1 MHVIFIVLG
10 VLFFVILAVGSYT
23 FFAACRRKKA
33 KNWLDKEALKGTGT
47 EKLYPYIL
55 HAHTWLNSHKVEDIY
70 VHSKDGLRLY
80 GRWIPAENPK
90 GTILLAHGY
99 QSTPYIDFSLV
110 LEVYYSLGMN
120 MLIPDQRC
128 HGKSEGKYVTFG
140 VNEWQDMA
148 CWVDYHNTYLGNWPL
163 ILSGLSMGASTVL
176 YMADEALPANVKG
189 MIADCGFTSPYA
201 IIGKVFHS
209 VTHLP
214 AWLFLWVTDLCARM
228 FAGFSLKEKDTR
240 VSLQHSK
247 YPVILVHGLADD
259 FVPCEMSREGYNA
272 CTSPKELL
280 LVEGAGH
287 GYSFLKDQEKYTQ
300 MISAFLQRNLEDQD
314 ELRNH

>member
-1 MHVIFIVLG
+1 MYVIFIILG
-10 VLFFVILAVGSYT
+10 TLLFAIFAVGSYT
-23 FFAACRRKKA
+23 FFAACRQTKRR
-33 KNWLDKEALKGTGT
+33 NWLDPEELKGTDR
-47 EKLYPYIL
+47 EKLYPYIS
-55 HAHTWLNSHKVEDIY
+55 HAHNWFSTHEVEDMY
-70 VHSKDGLRLY
+70 VRSWNGLQLY
-80 GRWIPAENPK
+80 ARWIPAENPR

-110 LEVYYSLGMN
+110 LDVYHNLGMN

-128 HGKSEGKYVTFG
+128 HGKSEGKYITFG
-140 VNEWQDMA
+140 VKEWRDMT
-148 CWVDYHNTYLGNWPL
+148 CWVDYHNKHLGNWPV
-163 ILSGLSMGASTVL
+163 ILSGLSMGASTVM

-189 MIADCGFTSPYA
+189 MIADCGFTSPYD

-214 AWLFLWVTDLCARM
+214 AWPFLWATDLCARI

-240 VSLQHSK
+240 KTLQGGK
-247 YPVILVHGLADD
+247 YPIILAHGLSDD
-259 FVPCEMSREGYNA
+259 FVPCEMSQEAYDA

-287 GYSFLKDQEKYTQ
+287 GYSFLKDRERYTQ
-300 MISAFLQRNLEDQD
+300 TVTAFLQRNLE
-314 ELRNH
+314 E

>member
-1 MHVIFIVLG
+1 MYVIFIILG
-10 VLFFVILAVGSYT
+10 TLLFAIFAVGSYT
-23 FFAACRRKKA
+23 FFAACRQTKRR
-33 KNWLDKEALKGTGT
+33 NWLDPEELKGTDR
-47 EKLYPYIL
+47 EKLYPYIS
-55 HAHTWLNSHKVEDIY
+55 HAHNWFSTHEVEDIY
-70 VHSKDGLRLY
+70 VQSRDGLQLY
-80 GRWIPAENPK
+80 ARWIPAENPR

-110 LEVYYSLGMN
+110 LDVYHNLGMN

-128 HGKSEGKYVTFG
+128 HGKSEGKYITFG
-140 VNEWQDMA
+140 VKEWRDMT
-148 CWVDYHNTYLGNWPL
+148 CWVDYHNKHLGNWPV
-163 ILSGLSMGASTVL
+163 ILSGLSMGASTVM

-189 MIADCGFTSPYA
+189 MIADCGFTSPYD

-214 AWLFLWVTDLCARM
+214 AWPFLWATDLCARI

-240 VSLQHSK
+240 KTLQGGK
-247 YPVILVHGLADD
+247 YPIILAHGLSDE
-259 FVPCEMSREGYNA
+259 FEPGEMSHEAYDA

-287 GYSFLKDQEKYTQ
+287 GYSFLKDRERYTQ
-300 MISAFLQRNLEDQD
+300 TVTAFLQRNLE
-314 ELRNH
+314 E

>member
-1 MHVIFIVLG
+1 MYVIFIILG
-10 VLFFVILAVGSYT
+10 TLLFAIFAVGSYT
-23 FFAACRRKKA
+23 FFAACRQTKRR
-33 KNWLDKEALKGTGT
+33 NWLDPEGLKGTDR
-47 EKLYPYIL
+47 EKLYPYIS
-55 HAHTWLNSHKVEDIY
+55 HAHNWFSTHEVEDIY
-70 VHSKDGLRLY
+70 VQSRDGLQLY
-80 GRWIPAENPK
+80 ARWIPAENPR

-110 LEVYYSLGMN
+110 LEVYHNLGMN

-128 HGKSEGKYVTFG
+128 HGKSEGKYITFG
-140 VNEWQDMA
+140 VKEWRDMT
-148 CWVDYHNTYLGNWPL
+148 CWVDYHNEHLGNWPV
-163 ILSGLSMGASTVL
+163 ILSGLSMGASTVM

-189 MIADCGFTSPYA
+189 MIADCGFTSPYD

-214 AWLFLWVTDLCARM
+214 AWPFLWATDLCARI

-240 VSLQHSK
+240 KTLQGGK
-247 YPVILVHGLADD
+247 YPIILAHGLSDD
-259 FVPCEMSREGYNA
+259 FVPCEMSREAYDA

-287 GYSFLKDQEKYTQ
+287 GYSFLKDRERYTQ
-300 MISAFLQRNLEDQD
+300 TVTAFLQRNLE
-314 ELRNH
+314 E

>member
-1 MHVIFIVLG
+1 MYVIFIILG
-10 VLFFVILAVGSYT
+10 TLLFAIFAVGSYT
-23 FFAACRRKKA
+23 FFAACRQTKRR
-33 KNWLDKEALKGTGT
+33 NWLDPEELKGTDR
-47 EKLYPYIL
+47 EKLYPYIS
-55 HAHTWLNSHKVEDIY
+55 HAHNWFSTHEVEDIY
-70 VHSKDGLRLY
+70 VQSRDGLQLY
-80 GRWIPAENPK
+80 ARWIPAENPR

-110 LEVYYSLGMN
+110 LDVYHNLGMN

-128 HGKSEGKYVTFG
+128 HGKSEGKYITFG
-140 VNEWQDMA
+140 VKEWRDMT
-148 CWVDYHNTYLGNWPL
+148 CWVDYHNKHLGNWPV
-163 ILSGLSMGASTVL
+163 ILSGLSMGASTVM

-189 MIADCGFTSPYA
+189 MIADCGFTSPYD

-214 AWLFLWVTDLCARM
+214 AWPFLWATDLCARI

-240 VSLQHSK
+240 KTLQGGK
-247 YPVILVHGLADD
+247 YPIILAHGLSDD
-259 FVPCEMSREGYNA
+259 FVPCEMSQEAYDA

-287 GYSFLKDQEKYTQ
+287 GYSFLKDRERYTQ
-300 MISAFLQRNLEDQD
+300 TVTAFLQRNLE
-314 ELRNH
+314 E

>member
-1 MHVIFIVLG
+1 MYVIFIILG
-10 VLFFVILAVGSYT
+10 TLLFAIFAVGSYT
-23 FFAACRRKKA
+23 FFAACRQTKRR
-33 KNWLDKEALKGTGT
+33 NWLDPEELKGTDR
-47 EKLYPYIL
+47 EKLYPYIS
-55 HAHTWLNSHKVEDIY
+55 HAHNWFSTHKVEDIY
-70 VHSKDGLRLY
+70 VQSRDGLQLY
-80 GRWIPAENPK
+80 ARWIPAKNPR

-110 LEVYYSLGMN
+110 LEVYHNLGMN

-128 HGKSEGKYVTFG
+128 HGKSEGKYITFG
-140 VNEWQDMA
+140 VKEWRDMT
-148 CWVDYHNTYLGNWPL
+148 CWVDYHNKHLGNWPV
-163 ILSGLSMGASTVL
+163 ILSGLSMGASTVM

-189 MIADCGFTSPYA
+189 MIADCGFTSPYD

-214 AWLFLWVTDLCARM
+214 AWPFLWATDLCARI

-240 VSLQHSK
+240 KTLQGGKH
-247 YPVILVHGLADD
+247 PIILAHGLSDD
-259 FVPCEMSREGYNA
+259 FVPCEMSQEAYDA

-287 GYSFLKDQEKYTQ
+287 GYSFLKDRERYTQ
-300 MISAFLQRNLEDQD
+300 TVTAFLQRNLE
-314 ELRNH
+314 E